1 MELRRGNRRGLGR
14 LAKVMK
20 KEANMAT
27 KTRSTSTSNGNGSGG
42 GGRSSFAWTGNQTGM
57 LAAAAVAGA
66 AVGLAANYGRKLMVQ
81 GIAAGDWV
89 DALTA
94 EHQAVLALFDKLEAT
109 EEGQTWIRD
118 HLLTKL
124 KNALGKHALEEEN
137 AVYPALRE
145 ANEAHDADAL
155 NAEHGYVKTY
165 LYELDNMPKSSPD
178 WLARVRS
185 FRALLEEHM
194 RMEEDEV
201 FPRLRASLGEEG
213 NARLSAAVARE
224 GMKLA

>member
-1 MELRRGNRRGLGR
+1 MD
-14 LAKVMK
+14 
-20 KEANMAT
+20 KEGKMAT
-27 KTRSTSTSNGNGSGG
+27 NTRSQSTSNSNEGGG

-81 GIAAGDWV
+81 GIAAGDWA
-89 DALTA
+89 DTLAA
-94 EHQAVLALFDKLEAT
+94 EHQAVLALFEKLEAT
-109 EEGQTWIRD
+109 EDGQTWIRA

-201 FPRLRASLGEEG
+201 FPRLRAALGEEG